1 MFIAQIYP
9 IRVNGKQ
16 IHTTNTYIHTNTRR
30 IYIYVGPEMPESCHE
45 ILHALINKPI
55 DFKVFSSVEVI
66 RLMK

>member
-1 MFIAQIYP
+1 MASKNIQQTHTFIQI
-9 IRVNGKQ
+9 REE
-16 IHTTNTYIHTNTRR
+16 
-30 IYIYVGPEMPESCHE
+30 YIYLFVGPEMPESCHE

>member
-9 IRVNGKQ
+9 IRINEKLAKNNMGEKMFVD
-16 IHTTNTYIHTNTRR
+16 
-30 IYIYVGPEMPESCHE
+30 PEMPESCHK

-55 DFKVFSSVEVI
+55 YFKVSSSVEFI

>member
-1 MFIAQIYP
+1 MASKYIQQTHTFIQI
-9 IRVNGKQ
+9 REE
-16 IHTTNTYIHTNTRR
+16 
-30 IYIYVGPEMPESCHE
+30 YIYVGPEMPESCHE